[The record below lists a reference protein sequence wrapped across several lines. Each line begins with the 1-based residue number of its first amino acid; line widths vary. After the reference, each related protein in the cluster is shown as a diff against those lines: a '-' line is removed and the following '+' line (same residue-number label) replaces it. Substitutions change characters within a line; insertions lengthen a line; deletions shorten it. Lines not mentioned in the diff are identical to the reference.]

1 MIFQIIGL
9 VVPRVIFLFYL
20 DHIASVWKYPG
31 FWSYNDIYIDP
42 PIPAVTDEGSLFA
55 AIAIFDAISLSMLI
69 PWLCFEKLDSA
80 EEYKVSSPTLQAHN
94 QTFEMT

>member
-1 MIFQIIGL
+1 M
-9 VVPRVIFLFYL
+9 
-20 DHIASVWKYPG
+20 WKYPE
-31 FWSYNDIYIDP
+31 FWSYNDILDP

-55 AIAIFDAISLSMLI
+55 VIAIFDAISLSMLT